1 MTLLGVTI
9 GIRREDKNKWER
21 RVPLIPGDIE
31 TLRARH
37 DLAFVVQ
44 PSPIRVY
51 GDEEYVAAG
60 AEVGE
65 DLTRAGIVVA
75 VKEVPLELLQ
85 ARTAY
90 LFFSHTVKGQRY
102 NMPLLQR
109 ILDVGAT
116 LIDYER
122 IVNEQNRRL
131 IFFSLHAGYAGMV
144 ETLAALGRRLAAQ
157 GRPTPLQE
165 IRPAHSYENLDST
178 KAHLGAIGAR
188 LAAEDDGAPI
198 IIGMAGYG
206 NVAAGCREMLACLPI
221 REIRV
226 EELPAAAAADRATMG
241 PLVLVTFR
249 EEHMVEPRSA
259 EAHFVLQDY
268 YQRPE
273 TYRGVFERHL
283 PHLDVLVNSIYWD
296 TPYPRLLT
304 RKWARANWGPGKQP
318 RLQVVGD
325 ISCDLEGAIEL
336 TTRPTMPDEP
346 CYVAVP
352 DSGEILPGV
361 EGPGPAIMAVDNLPC
376 EVPRESSEYFSRVL
390 SEMIP
395 ALARADFRVGFESL
409 LLPPHLKKAV
419 IAHRGALAPDY
430 RYLQEYLDRS
440 RR

>member
-1 MTLLGVTI
+1 MGVTI

-65 DLTRAGIVVA
+65 DLTSAGIVVA
-75 VKEVPLELLQ
+75 VKEVPLDLLQ

-165 IRPAHSYENLDST
+165 IRPAHSYENLDSM

-226 EELPAAAAADRATMG
+226 EELPAAAAAARATMG

-249 EEHMVEPRSA
+249 EEHMVEPRST

-273 TYRGVFERHL
+273 NYRGVFERHL

-304 RKWARANWGPGKQP
+304 RKWARANWGSGKQP

-336 TTRPTMPDEP
+336 TTRPTLPDEP

-352 DSGEILPGV
+352 DSGELLPGV

>member
-1 MTLLGVTI
+1 MGVTI

-65 DLTRAGIVVA
+65 DLTRAGVVVA

-273 TYRGVFERHL
+273 NYRGVFERHL

>member
-1 MTLLGVTI
+1 MGVTI

-165 IRPAHSYENLDST
+165 IRPAHSYENLDSM

-273 TYRGVFERHL
+273 NYRGVFERHL

>member
-1 MTLLGVTI
+1 MTI

-75 VKEVPLELLQ
+75 VKEVPLDLLQ

-273 TYRGVFERHL
+273 NYRGVFERHL

>member
-1 MTLLGVTI
+1 VGVTI

-273 TYRGVFERHL
+273 NYRGVFERHL

-352 DSGEILPGV
+352 DSGELLPGV

>member
-1 MTLLGVTI
+1 VGVTI

-75 VKEVPLELLQ
+75 VKEVPLDLLQ

-165 IRPAHSYENLDST
+165 IRPAHSYENLDSM

-226 EELPAAAAADRATMG
+226 EELPAAAAAARATMG

-249 EEHMVEPRSA
+249 EEHMVEPRST

-273 TYRGVFERHL
+273 NYRGVFERHL

-304 RKWARANWGPGKQP
+304 RKWARANWGSGKQP

-336 TTRPTMPDEP
+336 TTRPTLPDEP

-352 DSGEILPGV
+352 DSGELLPGV

>member
-1 MTLLGVTI
+1 MGVTI

-51 GDEEYVAAG
+51 GDQEYVAAG

-75 VKEVPLELLQ
+75 VKEVPLDLLQ

-165 IRPAHSYENLDST
+165 IRPAHSYENLDSM

-249 EEHMVEPRSA
+249 EEHMVEPRST

-273 TYRGVFERHL
+273 NYRGVFERHL

-336 TTRPTMPDEP
+336 TTRPTLPDEP

-352 DSGEILPGV
+352 DSGELLPGV

-395 ALARADFRVGFESL
+395 ALARADFRAGFESL

>member
-1 MTLLGVTI
+1 MTI

-75 VKEVPLELLQ
+75 VKEVPLDLLQ

-165 IRPAHSYENLDST
+165 IRPAHSYENLDSM

-273 TYRGVFERHL
+273 NYRGVFERHL

>member
-1 MTLLGVTI
+1 MGVTI

-165 IRPAHSYENLDST
+165 IRPAHSYENLDSM

-273 TYRGVFERHL
+273 NYRGVFERHL

-352 DSGEILPGV
+352 DSGELLPGV

>member
-1 MTLLGVTI
+1 MTI

-273 TYRGVFERHL
+273 NYRGVFERHL